1 MSEQSTNTLDPT
13 DWLNENVM
21 KKNPMIVMCPVCRED
36 VHLLLKEWG
45 IPRRGGEPKYYS
57 LAKMQIVKG
66 KMIDHEEYDRVI
78 GWILEYLN

>member
-1 MSEQSTNTLDPT
+1 MSEQNTNTIESA

-21 KKNPMIVMCPVCRED
+21 KKDQMIVMCPVYRED

-45 IPRRGGEPKYYS
+45 IPRMGGEPKYYS
-57 LAKMQIVKG
+57 LAKKLIVKG
-66 KMIDHEEYDRVI
+66 KVIDHEEYDRVI